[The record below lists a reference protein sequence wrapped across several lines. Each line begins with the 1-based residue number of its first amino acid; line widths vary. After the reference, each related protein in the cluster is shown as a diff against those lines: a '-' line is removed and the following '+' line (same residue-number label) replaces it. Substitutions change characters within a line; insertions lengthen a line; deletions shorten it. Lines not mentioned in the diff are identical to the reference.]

1 MSQQCSIWLRA
12 ERPTTVPRIEVFI
25 LVTSS
30 PPRVFDPPSFLFRGY
45 YIGGIPIE
53 SKAATARYHQHV
65 SSTELQMFGSLPVL
79 PRYLRDMLTGYLLRK
94 AEVRQLRLQVFSV
107 LCMFLKC
114 DF

>member
-1 MSQQCSIWLRA
+1 
-12 ERPTTVPRIEVFI
+12 
-25 LVTSS
+25 
-30 PPRVFDPPSFLFRGY
+30 
-45 YIGGIPIE
+45 
-53 SKAATARYHQHV
+53 
-65 SSTELQMFGSLPVL
+65 MFGSLPVL